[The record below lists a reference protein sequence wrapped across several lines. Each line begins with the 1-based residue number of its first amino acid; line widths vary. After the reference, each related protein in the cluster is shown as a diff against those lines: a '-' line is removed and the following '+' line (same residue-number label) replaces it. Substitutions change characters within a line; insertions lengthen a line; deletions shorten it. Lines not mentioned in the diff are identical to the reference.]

1 MDNWLHKE
9 IRLFVNELIVC
20 SLNKLVQLSETAIH
34 FSKKITP
41 KQSRG
46 SKITQKNCKNVSLR
60 YLQCFCGINYKLS
73 LDKVKKRET
82 SIIKADRSLPFGI
95 RHLQAWRQQ
104 ITVFVWQIKQELFNT
119 YCWSSQACHNACSVA
134 ACKAACEKKG
144 GKLTRFQSL
153 CYFLITLKNFNNLL
167 TLFGQDTNIWLF
179 LKIF

>member
-20 SLNKLVQLSETAIH
+20 SLNKLVQLSAIH

-73 LDKVKKRET
+73 FGQGQET
-82 SIIKADRSLPFGI
+82 WDFYYKS
-95 RHLQAWRQQ
+95 
-104 ITVFVWQIKQELFNT
+104 WQ
-119 YCWSSQACHNACSVA
+119 
-134 ACKAACEKKG
+134 
-144 GKLTRFQSL
+144 KLTVWNSPPSSMETVLGHSFFPVLPLGAANNCVCVANKTGIIQYL
-153 CYFLITLKNFNNLL
+153 LLKFA
-167 TLFGQDTNIWLF
+167 GMS
-179 LKIF
+179 

>member
-46 SKITQKNCKNVSLR
+46 SKITQKICKNVSLR

-144 GKLTRFQSL
+144 GKLTDSSPSAI
-153 CYFLITLKNFNNLL
+153 FLITLKNFNNLL